1 MSPMASG
8 PANPKSKPGPVGTG
22 EGTLRLKWEAARL
35 EAQLD
40 SRRPPDDL
48 PVFEELAELDAAPLQ
63 AAHRA
68 ALSPESA
75 LAEEFRVLRAK
86 VRAIGEERAFR
97 CIGIV
102 SSSPAEGKTT
112 VALGLA
118 SAMAHERDGRRV
130 ILVEADLRKRSI
142 ARYLGF
148 TPASG
153 LSEWLQ
159 ADSASPVPVRRLGP
173 GGPFL
178 LTAGLNGP
186 PNPEVLASRRVTRLF
201 EACRRCFDFVVVD
214 CPPLTPVADTVM
226 LQELLDGFLLV
237 VRARRT
243 TRDALVRALSH
254 LNRDRIQ
261 GVVFNDHEQ
270 ILSGAYSYARSPY
283 EYER

>member
-1 MSPMASG
+1 MASG
-8 PANPKSKPGPVGTG
+8 PLNPKGKSGAVVRAG
-22 EGTLRLKWEAARL
+22 ETVARPTWQASRIEA
-35 EAQLD
+35 EFD
-40 SRRPPDDL
+40 SRRSGEDL
-48 PVFEELAELDAAPLQ
+48 PVFEELAELTPAPRQ
-63 AAHRA
+63 PAHRA
-68 ALSPESA
+68 ALSTESA

-97 CIGIV
+97 CIGLV

-118 SAMAHERDGRRV
+118 SSMAHERDGRRV

-148 TPASG
+148 EPSSG

-159 ADSASPVPVRRLGP
+159 DDPASPVPVRRLGP

-178 LTAGLNGP
+178 LAAGLNSPG
-186 PNPEVLASRRVTRLF
+186 NPELLASRRVSKLF

-243 TRDALVRALSH
+243 TREALVRALSH
-254 LNRDRIQ
+254 LNRERIR
-261 GVVFNDHEQ
+261 GVVFNDYKE
-270 ILSGAYSYARSPY
+270 LLAGAYSSARSPY
-283 EYER
+283 EYAP

>member
-1 MSPMASG
+1 MASG
-8 PANPKSKPGPVGTG
+8 PLNPKGKSGAVVRAG
-22 EGTLRLKWEAARL
+22 ETAARPTWQASRI
-35 EAQLD
+35 EAEFD
-40 SRRPPDDL
+40 SRRSGEDL
-48 PVFEELAELDAAPLQ
+48 PVFEELAELTPAPRQ
-63 AAHRA
+63 PAHRA
-68 ALSPESA
+68 ALSTESA

-97 CIGIV
+97 CIGLV

-118 SAMAHERDGRRV
+118 SSMAHERDGRRV

-148 TPASG
+148 EPSSG

-159 ADSASPVPVRRLGP
+159 DDPTSPVPVRRLGP

-178 LTAGLNGP
+178 LAAGLNSPG
-186 PNPEVLASRRVTRLF
+186 NPELLASRRVSKLF

-243 TRDALVRALSH
+243 TREALVRALSH
-254 LNRDRIQ
+254 LNRERIR
-261 GVVFNDHEQ
+261 GVVFNDYKE
-270 ILSGAYSYARSPY
+270 LLAGAYSYARSPY
-283 EYER
+283 EYAP